1 MQTLNNPIVIYLIC
15 YYSFLVA
22 EKRSAK
28 SNSHKLSAILF
39 KNGSMDIWQ
48 LKTIYGLLV
57 LGSCTAYYLT
67 VATID
72 LFGSS
77 FLQLANSMENL
88 GKMIIYMSIA
98 IFLAAKRNLQGYHEQ
113 PGLVVKNLFPY
124 LALQMPFLVVY
135 EFFFRGVILFAITVA
150 ASPIA
155 AILISTSLCVFLE
168 SHQDRKEIFWSILIS
183 FMLCVICLDIQSA
196 LPAIL
201 IRLVASLIFELR
213 IFRFSQ
219 PAKPSIK

>member
-1 MQTLNNPIVIYLIC
+1 
-15 YYSFLVA
+15 
-22 EKRSAK
+22 
-28 SNSHKLSAILF
+28 
-39 KNGSMDIWQ
+39 MDIWQ

-72 LFGSS
+72 LFGNS

-150 ASPIA
+150 VSPIA

-183 FMLCVICLDIQSA
+183 FMLCIICLDIQSA
-196 LPAIL
+196 LPAML

-213 IFRFSQ
+213 LFRFSQ
-219 PAKPSIK
+219 PLNHQ